1 MFRKTRRRFGITEIL
16 FTLLASIL
24 CACDAENVTG
34 KPMPQEQYEVALK
47 HRSELG
53 KFEEDLV
60 SAMGRADWGQGL
72 DPGKAGT
79 GRCPGG
85 RSDDFLFKRSRSTP
99 RAAFPFS
106 EEHER
111 SAAIAKAGRH
121 LAHLGMQTHV
131 EPRSDEIYLYG
142 EGPDFTVLIMFV
154 GNGAAQMI
162 VKTSC
167 STEWPDFT
175 LTQTEF
181 AELEYRNSYGGTD

>member
-1 MFRKTRRRFGITEIL
+1 MCRKTRRRFGITKIL
-16 FTLLASIL
+16 FTLLASCL
-24 CACDAENVTG
+24 GACNAENATG
-34 KPMPQEQYEVALK
+34 KPTPQEQYEVALK

-60 SAMGRADWGQGL
+60 SAMGRSDWGQGL

-99 RAAFPFS
+99 RASFPFS
-106 EEHER
+106 KEREH
-111 SAAIAKAGRH
+111 SAAITKAEQH
-121 LAHLGMQTHV
+121 LAHLGMQTRV

-142 EGPDFTVLIMFV
+142 DGPDFTVLIMFV

-162 VKTSC
+162 VKTGC
-167 STEWPDFT
+167 SSEWPDFT
-175 LTQTEF
+175 LTHSEF
-181 AELEYRNSYGGTD
+181 AELEYRNSQAG